1 MALLADGITQLQK
14 AMLKQYDKS
23 SEGEKSPQN
32 IKPGTSV
39 LPVLKDATADTSCV
53 DIMDWMELIDA
64 EGEKSPQN
72 IKPGTSVLP
81 VLKDATA
88 DTSCVDIMDWMEL
101 IDAPMSDLSDG
112 SAVWWRKVVKE
123 AHRAYGVW

>member
-64 EGEKSPQN
+64 
-72 IKPGTSVLP
+72 
-81 VLKDATA
+81 
-88 DTSCVDIMDWMEL
+88 
-101 IDAPMSDLSDG
+101 PMSDLSDG
-112 SAVWWRKVVKE
+112 SAVWWRKVMKE
-123 AHRAYGVW
+123 AHRATEFGHLLRQLRG